1 MLSSL
6 SCSQDLYLSEEDL
19 VTGAS
24 LCLIAVWKMNLGVY
38 EAENSSISPGKVITT
53 I

>member
-38 EAENSSISPGKVITT
+38 EAENSFIPPGKVLTT